1 MGRNPECP
9 CRQRAKDFAFGY
21 QSVEPGHAS
30 LPSQHHHLPVVER
43 RKIGIRLDRQD
54 GIGLR
59 PVVDRRPPNPRE
71 IELVTIGE
79 RETEGSVAKLRG
91 RHQAAVGWKRPSF
104 RTDDVYGAGSAVAR
118 PQPPRQLHHLHI
130 AVMAPYDDA
139 ALVERGVELEN
150 LRAHHR

>member
-9 CRQRAKDFAFGY
+9 CRQGRRI
-21 QSVEPGHAS
+21 S
-30 LPSQHHHLPVVER
+30 PSGTSPSNQAMR
-43 RKIGIRLDRQD
+43 RSRLSTTISGRGTAQDRIRLDRQD